1 MKNKKKEEIGMTNVL
16 ENVRD
21 FMENED
27 VERNYQ
33 TPKIDV
39 VFSLLKLKRIAKL
52 AKKEIY
58 KYIEKNDKVRGGKV
72 VLKGTRITT
81 KELILIIS
89 ECSPK
94 GDEDLIENIR
104 EQYPSIDSEEKI
116 TYGALYEIS
125 KVNTLLFILKV
136 WFNKI

>member
-33 TPKIDV
+33 TPKIDI

-81 KELILIIS
+81 KELILIMS